1 MSTTIPSRLDEPTGP
16 SAAGAERSEP
26 GGRAERGGG
35 GGRRVERPELAA
47 GLKALLPDELLDELL
62 AGARTEEEITGPGGL
77 LSQLTKRLVE
87 RALEVELTDHLGYE
101 PHQEPPGGVGNTG
114 NGSTPKTLLT
124 EQGEVRIETPR
135 DRKGTFE
142 PRLVRKRQRRFEGFD
157 DKILALY
164 SRGLS
169 TRDIEAHLAEIYGVS
184 VGRDLISRVTDT
196 VMDDARAWQTRPLDD
211 VYPVVFLDA
220 LVLKIR
226 DGGSVQRKAC
236 YLALA
241 ITMDGERE
249 VLGMRFQ
256 DSEGAKFWMQVL
268 SELKTRGV
276 RDILICC
283 VDGLKGFPEAIEA
296 VFPATTVQT
305 CIVHL
310 IRQSL
315 RYVPRRQYDQVVK
328 DLRPIYTAV
337 DANAALAALEAFEDK
352 WGSQIPV
359 IGQAWRNSWEY
370 ITPFLAF
377 EPEVRRVIYTTNAIE
392 ALNRQLRKAIKT
404 KGQLPQRGRRPQ
416 ARLPRDPKRRAGW
429 PASTACRARQIA
441 SIVLPTPGG
450 PTRSRLAASSTKRR
464 VASSST
470 SFLSSAGWASKS
482 KSAKVH
488 GAGRLAKRSR
498 PASLRAS
505 VASTSILSSRSR
517 KVVCESFS
525 LRGCSRAAGSASAAA
540 SSRR

>member
-1 MSTTIPSRLDEPTGP
+1 MSTRIPSRLDESADP
-16 SAAGAERSEP
+16 SAAGVAGSEP
-26 GGRAERGGG
+26 GGRARRRAG
-35 GGRRVERPELAA
+35 GGRWDGRLELADE
-47 GLKALLPDELLDELL
+47 LKELLPDELLDELL
-62 AGARTEEEITGPGGL
+62 AGARTEEEITGRGGL

-87 RALEVELTDHLGYE
+87 RAMEVELTDHLGYE
-101 PHQEPPGGVGNTG
+101 PHQEPPGGAGNTR
-114 NGSTPKTLLT
+114 NGSTSKTLLT
-124 EQGEVRIETPR
+124 EHGEVRIDTPR

-142 PRLVRKRQRRFEGFD
+142 PQIVRKRQRRFEGFD

-169 TRDIEAHLAEIYGVS
+169 TRDIEAHLEEIYGVK
-184 VGRDLISRVTDT
+184 VGRDLISRVTDA

-241 ITMDGERE
+241 ITMDGDRE
-249 VLGMRFQ
+249 VLGIWFQ
-256 DSEGAKFWMQVL
+256 DAEGAKFWMQVL
-268 SELKTRGV
+268 TDLKTRGV

-296 VFPATTVQT
+296 VYPATTVQT

-337 DANAALAALEAFEDK
+337 NADAALAALEAFEDK

-392 ALNRQLRKAIKT
+392 ALNRQLRKATKT
-404 KGQLPQRGRRPQ
+404 KGSFPSEDAARKLVYLAIQNAVPQWTRTRGWTK
-416 ARLPRDPKRRAGW
+416 ALLAFKIHFGDRLPD
-429 PASTACRARQIA
+429 
-441 SIVLPTPGG
+441 
-450 PTRSRLAASSTKRR
+450 
-464 VASSST
+464 
-470 SFLSSAGWASKS
+470 
-482 KSAKVH
+482 
-488 GAGRLAKRSR
+488 
-498 PASLRAS
+498 
-505 VASTSILSSRSR
+505 
-517 KVVCESFS
+517 
-525 LRGCSRAAGSASAAA
+525 
-540 SSRR
+540 